1 MVFLRKRTVGIWMI
15 TSALFMLL
23 WMAGLVWAVGDY
35 YAGKPSEPQA
45 RNPETPIQENKE
57 GDLTIVAMGDSL
69 TRGTGDAAGRGYVG
83 YLTDSLKKRSEEDI
97 KLVNLGI
104 NGQRSEH
111 LAQQVKQTEVK
122 RQLGNA
128 DIVLITIGGNDLF
141 RGGQG
146 LVEFDRQNPEEIE
159 KKFLANV
166 NAILSE
172 IRAVNKDATVYF
184 IGLYNPFIELAD
196 GKEISAV
203 IRQWNFAT
211 ANLAAKFE
219 KVVYV
224 PTFDLFEQNVNDYLY
239 TDKFHPNTKGYQL
252 IADRVAALV
261 AWKGKN

>member
-1 MVFLRKRTVGIWMI
+1 MVA
-15 TSALFMLL
+15 SALFLLL
-23 WMAGLVWAVGDY
+23 WLAGLVWAVGDY
-35 YAGKPSEPQA
+35 YAGKPSEPKA
-45 RNPETPIQENKE
+45 AKSEASNLDKDE
-57 GDLTIVAMGDSL
+57 GGLKIVALGDSL

-83 YLTDSLKKRSEEDI
+83 YLTDRLTKRTEEDV

-104 NGQRSEH
+104 NGQRSEQ
-111 LAQQVKQTEVK
+111 LAQQVKQAEVK
-122 RQLGNA
+122 RQLSSA

-146 LVEFDRQNPEEIE
+146 LVEFDKQKPEEIE
-159 KKFLANV
+159 KKFLVNV
-166 NAILSE
+166 NTILTE
-172 IRAVNKDATVYF
+172 IRSVNKDATVYL
-184 IGLYNPFIELAD
+184 IGLYNPFIEMAE

-224 PTFDLFEQNVNDYLY
+224 PTFDLFEQNVNEFLY

-261 AWKGKN
+261 AWKGKD

>member
-1 MVFLRKRTVGIWMI
+1 MRKRTVGIWMI
-15 TSALFMLL
+15 ASALFLLL
-23 WMAGLVWAVGDY
+23 WLAGLVWAVGDY
-35 YAGKPSEPQA
+35 YAGKPAEPKA
-45 RNPETPIQENKE
+45 REPETPIQAKAD
-57 GDLTIVAMGDSL
+57 GGLTIVAMGDSL

-83 YLTDSLKKRSEEDI
+83 YLADSLKKRSKEDVR
-97 KLVNLGI
+97 LVNLGI
-104 NGQRSEH
+104 NGQRSEQ
-111 LAQQVKQTEVK
+111 LARQVQQAEVK

-146 LVEFDRQNPEEIE
+146 LVEFDKQKPEEIE

-166 NAILSE
+166 NVILTE
-172 IRAVNKDATVYF
+172 IRSANKDATIYF
-184 IGLYNPFIELAD
+184 IGLYNPFIELAE

-203 IRQWNFAT
+203 IRQWNFAS

>member
-1 MVFLRKRTVGIWMI
+1 MVFLRKRTVGIWMAA
-15 TSALFMLL
+15 SGLFLL
-23 WMAGLVWAVGDY
+23 VWLAGLVWAVGDY
-35 YAGKPSEPQA
+35 YAGKPSEPKA
-45 RNPETPIQENKE
+45 AEPEASSPAKKD
-57 GDLTIVAMGDSL
+57 GDLKIVAMGDSL
-69 TRGTGDAAGRGYVG
+69 TRGAGDAAGRGYVG
-83 YLTDSLKKRSEEDI
+83 YLSDSLKKRVKEDV

-104 NGQRSEH
+104 NGQRSEQ
-111 LAQQVKQTEVK
+111 LAQQVKQAEVK

-146 LVEFDRQNPEEIE
+146 LVEFDKQKPEEIE

-166 NAILSE
+166 NVVLSE
-172 IRAVNKDATVYF
+172 IRSVNKDATVYF
-184 IGLYNPFIELAD
+184 IGLYNPFIEMAE
-196 GKEISAV
+196 GKKISSV

-261 AWKGKN
+261 AWKGKD

>member
-1 MVFLRKRTVGIWMI
+1 MRKRTVGIWMI
-15 TSALFMLL
+15 ASALCMLL
-23 WMAGLVWAVGDY
+23 WIAGLVWAVGDY

-45 RNPETPIQENKE
+45 RNPETPIQTKKE

-83 YLTDSLKKRSEEDI
+83 YLADSLKKRSEEDI

-104 NGQRSEH
+104 NGQRSEQ
-111 LAQQVKQTEVK
+111 LANQVKQTEVK
-122 RQLGNA
+122 RQLGHA

-146 LVEFDRQNPEEIE
+146 LVEFDSQTPEEIE

-166 NAILSE
+166 NAVLSE
-172 IRAVNKDATVYF
+172 IRAVNKEATVYF

-203 IRQWNFAT
+203 IRQWNFAS